1 MDLKSKIYLL
11 LTSFFS
17 FLVFEL
23 LLIFPK
29 LVYYIPLIFVFL
41 FLYLTKVLFDKN
53 KINEKAIKF
62 FIYPV
67 ISQFLFLLFILIQFK
82 GFFVHYL
89 IVLNSIFL
97 YYFFKTLVQ
106 YLKEENLISI
116 NNLLSFAN
124 FILVYFLSSSL
135 YGFQSLLNMSIWVL
149 MMFFVIILAYIVY
162 FVMMMNK
169 ISASVYSFYVLLCS
183 LLMLE
188 LSWAISFLP
197 LSYKLSGL
205 ILAISYYMLLGLIK
219 HHLTD
224 KLNKSLVK
232 LYLGFGSSGIL
243 LILLTSRWI

>member
-1 MDLKSKIYLL
+1 MDLKSKLYLL
-11 LTSFFS
+11 LLSFFS

-23 LLIFPK
+23 LLISPR
-29 LVYYIPLIFVFL
+29 LVYYIPFIFVAL
-41 FLYLTKVLFDKN
+41 FFYLMKVLFKKN
-53 KINEKAIKF
+53 EINKRVVKF

-67 ISQFLFLLFILIQFK
+67 ISQFLFLLFLLIQFNN
-82 GFFVHYL
+82 FYVHY
-89 IVLNSIFL
+89 IIIFNSVFI
-97 YYFFKTLVQ
+97 YYFFKTLIM
-106 YLKEENLISI
+106 YLREENLVSI

-124 FILVYFLSSSL
+124 FILVYFLSTSL
-135 YGFQSLLNMSIWVL
+135 YGFQSLLNMSVWIL
-149 MMFFVIILAYIVY
+149 MIFFVVFLAYIIY

-169 ISASVYSFYVLLCS
+169 IPSSVYVFYVLLCS

-188 LSWAISFLP
+188 LSWTISYLP

-224 KLNKSLVK
+224 KLNKRLVK
-232 LYLGFGSSGIL
+232 LYLGFGSTSIL